1 MPQQSPGGKVNA
13 ANLNVEGLNP
23 VASPLGTDVLIL
35 GRPGVANQKV
45 TVSQIST
52 PDPLVIQAG
61 TAGAPGLA
69 FDGDLD
75 TGIFS
80 PGADE
85 FGITAGGIEVAR
97 FIENIGVVQMVLPQ
111 INDATNPTLAFGAG
125 ANTGFFEQA
134 NGQLSTTIEGIRRNF
149 WTLQGIFGNAT
160 GAWALAD
167 VTASATVP
175 TVIANR
181 NDLNSGVGARAIGAI
196 NLIANNLQCMEVA
209 ESGGNP
215 QVGFYATTAIDLQTG
230 VAVTAAAIH
239 AALVALGLITA

>member
-13 ANLNVEGLNP
+13 ANLNVEGLNS

-52 PDPLVIQAG
+52 PSPLILQAG

-97 FIENIGVVQMVLPQ
+97 FVEAAGIVQLIVPQ
-111 INDATNPTLAFGAG
+111 INSAAFPTIAFGTG
-125 ANTGFFEQA
+125 ANTGFFEQS
-134 NGQLSTTIEGIRRNF
+134 NGQLSLTIEGTRRAF
-149 WTLQGIFGNAT
+149 WTLQGAFANQAGSW
-160 GAWALAD
+160 GLSD

-175 TVIANR
+175 TLIANR
-181 NDLNSGVGARAIGAI
+181 NDLDSGVGARALDVI
-196 NLIANNLQCMEVA
+196 NLIAGGLQCMEVA
-209 ESGGNP
+209 ETGGNP

-230 VAVTAAAIH
+230 VAVTAAGIH